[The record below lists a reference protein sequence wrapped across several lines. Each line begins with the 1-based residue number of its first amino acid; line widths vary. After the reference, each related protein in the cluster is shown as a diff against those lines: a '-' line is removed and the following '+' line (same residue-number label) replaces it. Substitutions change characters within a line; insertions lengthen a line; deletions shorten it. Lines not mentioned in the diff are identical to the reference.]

1 MDVKK
6 KEMDLLSNSIA
17 AYAHI
22 KGKRPEQPSVIG
34 RFTAAVKEVIHRQYL
49 SWRTVFYYSVIV
61 MSVIVM
67 HLQIVSN
74 INIKS
79 NILEVLNRLSR
90 WQYELIYRIERCC
103 LRPKKK

>member
-49 SWRTVFYYSVIV
+49 SWRTVFLLFLL
-61 MSVIVM
+61 SVIVM

>member
-49 SWRTVFYYSVIV
+49 SWRTVFLLFSYSN
-61 MSVIVM
+61 
-67 HLQIVSN
+67 VSY
-74 INIKS
+74 S
-79 NILEVLNRLSR
+79 NAFTDS
-90 WQYELIYRIERCC
+90 
-103 LRPKKK
+103 K

>member
-49 SWRTVFYYSVIV
+49 SWRTVFLLFLL
-61 MSVIVM
+61 SVIVM

-79 NILEVLNRLSR
+79 NVLEVLNRLSR

>member
-49 SWRTVFYYSVIV
+49 SWRTVFLLFLLA
-61 MSVIVM
+61 VIVM

>member
-49 SWRTVFYYSVIV
+49 IWRTVFLLFLL
-61 MSVIVM
+61 SVIVM